1 MVYDEDNRLLWSG
14 AKDKSIKIWK
24 LPEKWVSDDILDFE
38 KNELKRINDIIAE
51 RKIKKK
57 MELMND
63 DEDEYASSGSLED
76 DLNGWN
82 YRKD

>member
-1 MVYDEDNRLLWSG
+1 MILLLKG
-14 AKDKSIKIWK
+14 K
-24 LPEKWVSDDILDFE
+24 LK
-38 KNELKRINDIIAE
+38 KINDQIAE
-51 RKIKKK
+51 MKIKKK
-57 MELMND
+57 MEMIDD

>member
-1 MVYDEDNRLLWSG
+1 
-14 AKDKSIKIWK
+14 
-24 LPEKWVSDDILDFE
+24 
-38 KNELKRINDIIAE
+38 
-51 RKIKKK
+51 

-82 YRKD
+82 YRKDQNVVLYLFFFFIDI